1 MCTTYPFYK
10 SLRPRRCTRIWSS
23 KMTTKINYIS
33 AIPGLG
39 KTKFSVSQLARCVR
53 EKTNYAMYVAPTVE
67 LLLEVESYLKQE
79 LSVQEM
85 TQVRIFHSKDDKV
98 GTVSHSVK
106 MALTGGKDQHGRIF
120 KEPKL
125 GMVMLVTHA
134 TFMNLKNL
142 PGSEIIDLY
151 FDEARKC
158 VSQSHSIKLTSKKQK
173 YLVLKAL
180 SLERHGDTRYFKVT
194 SDISKQDYLKL
205 MAKTTW
211 EPRQRRAVDA
221 LVKAAH
227 NKRFDTYVSGVKD
240 KSLKIFEVT
249 MPSKI
254 FDGFK
259 SVTLMSAFFEDSQ
272 MYHLLKMAGTELIDV
287 SYQAVPNYKER
298 HQELIARYRKVS
310 VIPLLNQQQV
320 LSKSH
325 LSGFLISDDREDLL
339 TKLQEL
345 GFESKGRLRVLK
357 EYALDSRSYTLSDQD
372 KKALKLLA
380 DNKED
385 FEFVP
390 LEWMLRETKAVI
402 KSWAKS
408 EGIKKI
414 KSPLLI
420 VNKKYERDAE
430 RLASDYKIISTQ
442 VHGLNK
448 YYQHEV
454 VVFLAAIN
462 PTPDLCRF
470 YSTYLPEYNIEKDH
484 VADVCIQ
491 CVCRGSVR
499 DTNTSKPTLVV
510 VSDLGIMNHVHEKMF
525 KRPTLLTNKMP
536 AKQMIASNLSGASK
550 TLRVKGVS
558 KVKTLKER
566 TAEWRSKGSNREKQI
581 LRNTISRYKKQL
593 REGKGKN
600 VEAKLADTQ
609 QKLEAILAE
618 A

>member
-1 MCTTYPFYK
+1 MP
-10 SLRPRRCTRIWSS
+10 
-23 KMTTKINYIS
+23 TKINYIS

-39 KTKFSVSQLARCVR
+39 KTKFSVSQLVKCVR
-53 EKTNYAMYVAPTVE
+53 EKTSYAMYVAPTVE
-67 LLLEVESYLKQE
+67 LLLEVEAYLKRE
-79 LSVQEM
+79 LTPQEM
-85 TQVRIFHSKDDKV
+85 KQIRIFHSKDDKV

-106 MALTGGKDQHGRIF
+106 MAMTGGKDQHGRVF

-125 GMVMLVTHA
+125 GMVLLVTHA
-134 TFMNLKNL
+134 TFMNLRSL
-142 PGSEIIDLY
+142 PGSDMMDLY

-158 VSQSHSIKLTSKKQK
+158 VSQSSSIKLTSRLQK

-180 SLERHGDTRYFKVT
+180 TLERHNETKYFKVT
-194 SDISKQDYLKL
+194 SDISKANYVKL
-205 MAKTTW
+205 MAKTSW
-211 EPRQRRAVDA
+211 EPKQRRAIDA

-227 NKRFDTYVSGVKD
+227 NKRFDTYVSGVRD

-272 MYHLLKMAGTELIDV
+272 MYHLLKLVGTEMVDV
-287 SYQAVPNYKER
+287 STKAVPNYQKR
-298 HQELIARYRKVS
+298 HDELVARYTQVS
-310 VIPLLNQQQV
+310 VIPLLHQKQV

-325 LSGFLISDDREDLL
+325 LSGFLLSSKRTDLL
-339 TKLQEL
+339 TDLQGL
-345 GFESKGRLRVLK
+345 GFENKGRLRVLK
-357 EYALDSRSYTLSDQD
+357 EYVLDSRSYTLSSKD
-372 KKALKLLA
+372 KKALKLLE

-390 LEWMLRETKAVI
+390 LDWMLRETKKAI
-402 KSWAKS
+402 MSWAKA
-408 EGIKKI
+408 EKI
-414 KSPLLI
+414 KNIKAPLLI
-420 VNKKYERDAE
+420 VNKKYEREAE
-430 RLASDYKIISTQ
+430 RLAPEYKIISTQ

-470 YSTYLPEYNIEKDH
+470 YNTYLPEYHVEKDH

-499 DTNTSKPTLVV
+499 DANSSKATLVV
-510 VSDLGIMNHVHEKMF
+510 VSDLGIMKHLHEKMF
-525 KRPTLLTNKMP
+525 SMPTLLTNKMP
-536 AKQMIASNLSGASK
+536 GKFMVASNLTETK

-558 KVKTLKER
+558 KTKSSTER
-566 TAEWRSKGSNREKQI
+566 GSNWRSKDGNREKQI

-593 REGKGKN
+593 REGKDVAGKLKQTQ
-600 VEAKLADTQ
+600 AKLE
-609 QKLEAILAE
+609 KLTASLE
-618 A
+618 